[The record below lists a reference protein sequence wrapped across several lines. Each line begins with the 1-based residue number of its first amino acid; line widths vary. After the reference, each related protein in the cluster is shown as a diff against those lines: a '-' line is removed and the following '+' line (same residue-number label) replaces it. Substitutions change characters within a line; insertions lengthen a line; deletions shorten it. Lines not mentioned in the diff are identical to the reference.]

1 MTRLYIEPEA
11 EEELD
16 QTAARYERALTGLGR
31 SASSARS
38 SWSLPTKIP
47 VPVARILRRGQ
58 LDEGGPK
65 FIHAGGSRPVER
77 LWLHPMPS
85 QSASNLVT
93 SVIS

>member
-77 LWLHPMPS
+77 LGFTLCRARARATWL
-85 QSASNLVT
+85 T